1 MAVKNLYF
9 TFYDKIIVGESREL
23 QWGRNNLGHF
33 SITFEGMKINCK
45 SVNLCC
51 LKVIIYDH
59 ISVRIMPPGRNLPRK
74 ENL

>member
-9 TFYDKIIVGESREL
+9 TFYDKVIVGESREL

-45 SVNLCC
+45 SVNLSKGHH
-51 LKVIIYDH
+51 L
-59 ISVRIMPPGRNLPRK
+59 
-74 ENL
+74 